1 MASTT
6 VTIPLESIGDY
17 IKRLGPLAHQGIRKG
32 LLSASMRA
40 RVMVVD
46 ATRTAQPANPEGV
59 GKGGAVNTGAF
70 LRAWKSEVVPLR
82 DAIHIYNQAPYAG
95 VIEYGRRAGATPPPV
110 EAIAR
115 WAQRRFRMPY
125 DRARGLAFGIAK
137 RIGRR
142 GLKGRFILTSPE
154 MQSRL
159 AEMFVEELRSEL
171 AATWGASP

>member
-6 VTIPLESIGDY
+6 ISVPLDRLGDF
-17 IKRLGPLAHQGIRKG
+17 ISRLGPLAHTGIRNG
-32 LLSASMRA
+32 LLSAAQRA

-46 ATRTAQPANPEGV
+46 ATRTAPPANPAGV
-59 GKGGAVNTGAF
+59 GRGGAVNTGVF
-70 LRAWKSEVVPLR
+70 LRAWKSEVLTGR
-82 DAIHIYNQAPYAG
+82 DAVYIYNQAPYAG
-95 VIEYGRRAGATPPPV
+95 VIEYGRRAGSTPPPV

-142 GLKGRFILTSPE
+142 GLKGRHILTSPA
-154 MQSRL
+154 MTMRL
-159 AEMFVEELRSEL
+159 EEMFVEEIRAEL
-171 AATWGASP
+171 AAVWGAGR

>member
-1 MASTT
+1 MAGATIT
-6 VTIPLESIGDY
+6 VPIDRLGDY
-17 IKRLGPLAHQGIRKG
+17 ISRLGPLAHQGIRNG
-32 LLSASMRA
+32 LLSAAQRA

-46 ATRTAQPANPEGV
+46 ATRAAPPANPAGT

-70 LRAWKSEVVPLR
+70 LRAWKSEVVSAR
-82 DAIHIYNQAPYAG
+82 DAVHIYNQAPYAG
-95 VIEYGRRAGATPPPV
+95 VIEYGRRPNSTPPPV

-125 DRARGLAFGIAK
+125 ERARGLAFGIAK

-142 GLKGRFILTSPE
+142 GLAGRFILTSPE
-154 MQSRL
+154 MQGRL
-159 AEMFVEELRSEL
+159 AEMFVEELRAEL

>member
-6 VTIPLESIGDY
+6 VTIPLERLGDY
-17 IKRLGPLAHQGIRKG
+17 ISRLGPLAHHGIRNG
-32 LLSASMRA
+32 LLSAAQRA
-40 RVMVVD
+40 RVMVVE
-46 ATRTAQPANPEGV
+46 ATRTAPPANPSGI

-70 LRAWKSEVVPLR
+70 LRAWKSEVVPNR
-82 DAIHIYNQAPYAG
+82 EAIHIFNQAPYAG

-142 GLKGRFILTSPE
+142 GLKGRFILTSPQ
-154 MQSRL
+154 MQMQL
-159 AEMFVEELRSEL
+159 ADMFVEEIRAEL
-171 AATWGASP
+171 AATWGANR